1 MHFLSSITIVVLY
14 SLACLGTGQLLI
26 SMLRGHFRERQQTS
40 LASTGIA
47 SDFLTG
53 LATLSTVLTMLGLM
67 GWIKT
72 WPVMLSLFP
81 GLFGFIIHH
90 ITVISWLRSL
100 WQGFL
105 HTLHLPLQWLLV
117 ALTTTLLV
125 LACALGAWTLQPI
138 GDAAAFYMAYPK
150 IIAATGLLEPMPG
163 PMYLFS
169 TIGLSIE
176 LHYAALMVLA
186 DANAA
191 KLLMFP
197 VALCTL
203 AMLNAIVRACGGRTL
218 ACLVSAAM
226 LFSSYTFYF
235 YSFDGKVDIVA
246 AAFGLAAVY
255 WLLQALIT
263 NLSKTYLMLAGWF
276 AGLATMAKF
285 SYIPT
290 LGICMLTLIIWHLAT
305 RQRQHPLRP
314 VHQSVST
321 FLKLSFILAGVAVI
335 AWIPQL
341 IKNGALFAAPFA
353 PFLGMPDKGWL
364 DQTWFS
370 PEVTHRILLSYPFAL
385 VYGRYPMQGGG
396 LSFLF
401 IAFLPFLY
409 WLRSKIDWQKS
420 LTAAITLS
428 AIAALIVWMAL
439 RPSVIAPR
447 YILATLLLFIPI
459 LAIAVETAMEQ
470 AHRSQLLQ
478 AAVCATMLSAIAVSF
493 WHLLPV
499 PAALASHLRHQNT
512 ECLLASQECP
522 LQQKLNTI
530 AQAGE
535 RVFIDSYYPYWLDVP
550 LLTCRDTSEEQQ
562 ALRNSPQPLAWLA
575 AHGFHYV
582 FIDTTVDKKLAT
594 NLQTLM
600 ANNPG
605 DLSLI
610 DSQGTNLFLYK
621 INSATTVNNRCVADS
636 AGRWH
641 LESIA
646 Q

>member
-1 MHFLSSITIVVLY
+1 MLFLSSIAIVVLY

-26 SMLRGHFRERQQTS
+26 SMLRGFFRERQQTG
-40 LASTGIA
+40 LASTEIA
-47 SDFLTG
+47 SAFLTG
-53 LATLSTVLTMLGLM
+53 LAILSAALTMLGLM
-67 GWIKT
+67 SWIKT
-72 WPVMLSLFP
+72 WPIMLSLLP
-81 GLFGFIIHH
+81 GLVGFIVHRA
-90 ITVISWLRSL
+90 TAISWFRNL

-105 HTLHLPLQWLLV
+105 HTLHLPLQWLAVVL
-117 ALTTTLLV
+117 ATTLLV
-125 LACALGAWTLQPI
+125 VACALGAWTLQPI

-150 IIAATGLLEPMPG
+150 IIAATGLLEPMAG
-163 PMYLFS
+163 PMYFFS
-169 TIGLSIE
+169 AIGLSIE

-203 AMLNAIVRACGGRTL
+203 AMLNAIVRACGGRKL
-218 ACLVSAAM
+218 ACTVSAAM

-235 YSFDGKVDIVA
+235 YSFDGKVDLVA

-255 WLLQALIT
+255 WFLQGSLT
-263 NLSKTYLMLAGWF
+263 HLSKTYLVLAGWF

-290 LGICMLTLIIWHLAT
+290 LGICMLTLIIWYLAT
-305 RQRQHPLRP
+305 SRHRQYPLRP
-314 VHQSVST
+314 VHQSICT
-321 FLKLSFILAGVAVI
+321 FLKLSFNLAGAAVI

-341 IKNGALFAAPFA
+341 IKNGVLFAAPFA
-353 PFLGMPDKGWL
+353 PFWGLPDKGWL

-370 PEVTHRILLSYPFAL
+370 PEVTQKILLTYPLAL

-409 WLRSKIDWQKS
+409 WLKGKIDWQKS
-420 LTAAITLS
+420 LTAITLS
-428 AIAALIVWMAL
+428 ALAALIVWMAL

-478 AAVCATMLSAIAVSF
+478 TAVSVTMLSAIAVSF

-499 PAALASHLRHQNT
+499 PAALVSHFRHENT
-512 ECLLASQECP
+512 ECLLASHECP
-522 LQQKLNTI
+522 LQKNLN
-530 AQAGE
+530 ALAHAGE
-535 RVFIDSYYPYWLDVP
+535 RVFIASYYPYWLDVP
-550 LLTCRDTSEEQQ
+550 LLTCRDTNAELQ
-562 ALRNSPQPLAWLA
+562 ALRNAAQPLPWLVT
-575 AHGFHYV
+575 HGFHYV

-594 NLQTLM
+594 DLQAVLTHNSDDVTLL
-600 ANNPG
+600 G
-605 DLSLI
+605 
-610 DSQGTNLFLYK
+610 SQDTNLFLYK
-621 INSATTVNNRCVADS
+621 IKSAAVANNLCIADHV
-636 AGRWH
+636 GRWH
-641 LESIA
+641 LKDIT